1 MEIAPKI
8 VAKEMYRSDTSE
20 WLTQASISVK
30 TATISRIK
38 VTAEPR
44 PYVQKFRTVKM
55 QPWFCTIPIGQSSCE
70 MTVNFNYTSDKGFEY
85 LHLYSGKDGDS
96 IFDALAGNFTV
107 IWDNNPPVVNVAQV
121 NKASKTI
128 TMTATDN
135 DRVNARNI
143 SYWDTKV
150 FEATLKMPG
159 GTFHA
164 EACDRQ

>member
-1 MEIAPKI
+1 
-8 VAKEMYRSDTSE
+8 
-20 WLTQASISVK
+20 
-30 TATISRIK
+30 
-38 VTAEPR
+38 
-44 PYVQKFRTVKM
+44 
-55 QPWFCTIPIGQSSCE
+55 

-159 GTFHA
+159 ETFTLKPVTVSESDYKTKTPLSHTLVYRTGIIRLL
-164 EACDRQ
+164 ACLPRILLETQEPKRLMHR